1 MNEINGYYETAIHPG
16 QINIYYKSL
25 TPRHRVP
32 APFIDPDSIV
42 SQAGMVPAQF
52 TDNHHYGQI
61 SPVALR
67 KITRAVQYLTF
78 LVPKRRRYHTP
89 DGRSGNYFLNFITL
103 TLSST
108 QIHTDNEIKRSI
120 LEPFFNE
127 CRKRFKISCYIWRA
141 ERQENGNIHFHII
154 SDRFIWWND
163 LRNSWNYFQER
174 LGYVTRYRLS
184 MQEFHKEGFRL
195 RKDLQNKW
203 PVSKQLS
210 AWREGVR
217 TDWTSPNSTDVHSLR
232 TVGNVRSYLTK
243 YITKSDDNSDIQ
255 GRLWGCSYNLT
266 NLTGA
271 LEFTDGQISQDI
283 DTLMSSAKVKIY
295 KTDYYTVI
303 YFDPGI
309 LATLHLVILLAQLR
323 LYCRSRFPDHFSPA
337 LFDTLI

>member
-16 QINIYYKSL
+16 QINVYYKSFA
-25 TPRHRVP
+25 PRRRTP
-32 APFIDPDSIV
+32 APFIDSDTPISSPGV
-42 SQAGMVPAQF
+42 APAQF
-52 TDNHHYGQI
+52 TDNHHYGRI

-103 TLSST
+103 TLSSS
-108 QIHTDNEIKRSI
+108 QIHTDNEIKSFI
-120 LEPFFNE
+120 LEPFLNE
-127 CRKRFKISCYIWRA
+127 MRKRFKVSSYIWRA

-174 LGYVTRYRLS
+174 LGYVSRYRLS
-184 MQEFHKEGFRL
+184 MQEFHKEGFRV
-195 RKDLQNKW
+195 REDLQNKW
-203 PVSKQLS
+203 PVHKQLS
-210 AWREGVR
+210 AWKHGSR

-232 TVGNVRSYLTK
+232 SIGNVRSYLTK

-266 NLTGA
+266 KLSGSIQFA
-271 LEFTDGQISQDI
+271 DGEISSELSILIEDNR
-283 DTLMSSAKVKIY
+283 VRVY

-303 YFDPGI
+303 YYDPGL
-309 LATLHLVILLAQLR
+309 LATLHLFLILAHLR
-323 LYCRSRFPDHFSPA
+323 QFCRSRFPDHFSPE
-337 LFDTLI
+337 LFDP